1 MKCFSKMSYCTTS
14 KTGVETRG
22 HVTVCELRCNI
33 FVHVKC
39 VRTEEWNKT
48 VDKHKCSTFTDL
60 FRTPQGLRQP
70 AACFKELVEVIDNQ
84 LSLLV
89 IPHHGHKHLR
99 KRMMR
104 RIFPD

>member
-1 MKCFSKMSYCTTS
+1 MSYCTTS
-14 KTGVETRG
+14 KTSAETGG
-22 HVTVCELRCNI
+22 HMTVCELSNI
-33 FVHVKC
+33 FVHVQC
-39 VRTEEWNKT
+39 VRSGTKQKI
-48 VDKHKCSTFTDL
+48 KHKCSTFTDL

-99 KRMMR
+99 KRMMVR
-104 RIFPD
+104 PKMKRQ